1 MAIVGK
7 KSIKNNSS
15 PLKWVQVAA
24 AVIGAYSA
32 SKNRKAAKGRERRAR
47 ADMEKAREAYMEME
61 FTNPYEGLENP
72 YLGMENQFTGLENY
86 QAGLTNQYAG
96 LQNQFAGLENQYAG
110 LQDQFAG
117 LGNVYEGM
125 ENVFEEG
132 LVDTRAADFA
142 REQRQQQLATTLQGL
157 GGAAGASGAASLAQA
172 IAGAE
177 TQAARQSSVDIARQ
191 QRESEMMRRGEAS
204 RIQQLQRGEQSR
216 LEQMSAGERSRLQQL
231 QAGETARL
239 QQLAA
244 GETARLQGLTAA
256 EQARLQ
262 GATAAEQARLAGL
275 VANEEA
281 KLDMLVRGGDFQ
293 IDMLDR
299 QGQMYVE
306 QQEQR
311 RIEAMYGLSASGAVA
326 AGQAT
331 QMANQQYQN
340 SMGNLLGAVG
350 NLYQSGAFSGG
361 GGGGS
366 VDTSTLTAEN
376 AYGPVTNYTIPAE
389 NYNHNPVT
397 PPPSSGTEINV
408 GPPSWMQ

>member
-142 REQRQQQLATTLQGL
+142 REQRQQQLVKSKRRKYGKCKCCK
-157 GGAAGASGAASLAQA
+157 
-172 IAGAE
+172 
-177 TQAARQSSVDIARQ
+177 
-191 QRESEMMRRGEAS
+191 ESR
-204 RIQQLQRGEQSR
+204 
-216 LEQMSAGERSRLQQL
+216 
-231 QAGETARL
+231 
-239 QQLAA
+239 
-244 GETARLQGLTAA
+244 
-256 EQARLQ
+256 
-262 GATAAEQARLAGL
+262 
-275 VANEEA
+275 N
-281 KLDMLVRGGDFQ
+281 
-293 IDMLDR
+293 
-299 QGQMYVE
+299 
-306 QQEQR
+306 
-311 RIEAMYGLSASGAVA
+311 
-326 AGQAT
+326 
-331 QMANQQYQN
+331 
-340 SMGNLLGAVG
+340 
-350 NLYQSGAFSGG
+350 
-361 GGGGS
+361 
-366 VDTSTLTAEN
+366 
-376 AYGPVTNYTIPAE
+376 
-389 NYNHNPVT
+389 
-397 PPPSSGTEINV
+397 
-408 GPPSWMQ
+408 